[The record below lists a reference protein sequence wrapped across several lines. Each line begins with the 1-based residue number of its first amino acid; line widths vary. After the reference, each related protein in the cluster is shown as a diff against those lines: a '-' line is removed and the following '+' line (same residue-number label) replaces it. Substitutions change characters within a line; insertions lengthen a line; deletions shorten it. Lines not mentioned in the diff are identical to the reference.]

1 MKKILPVGYEDIR
14 EIADRNL
21 YYVDKSLMI
30 RELLERGG
38 KVNLFTRPRRFGKT
52 LNLSMI
58 RRFFELE
65 RNEEGIKT
73 DNSYIFQD
81 LGIARCQEICRDHQ
95 QKYPVIVLTMKSSRQ
110 PDFQMARDSLIDE
123 IAKEYRRHAY
133 VLNSP
138 GLLEGEK
145 KRFEAV
151 LNRNAEKIEYAKSL
165 EFLSYCLWK
174 ESGKKTIILLDEY
187 DVPLENAYFEG
198 FYQEMTGFMRS
209 LLESALKTNPYLEFA
224 VITGCLR
231 ISKESIFTGLNNLDI
246 FSITSP
252 DFADS
257 FGFTEKEVREMT
269 DYYGLEGKMP
279 EIKEWYDGYSFGDE
293 EIYNPWS
300 IINYVKTA
308 VRKYDAFPKP
318 YWSNTSS
325 NSIVRKLIQEAD
337 PATREEIE
345 ELLDGKAIRKPVH
358 EDITYGDIEESQDNL
373 WNFLF
378 FTGYLKKIKEV
389 YEEGNIYFWLAIPNE
404 EIRYIYR
411 NGVLT
416 WFQQK
421 ASQTDIEPFIRDL
434 EKGECESAG
443 AFLSHQLLE
452 TISFYDYSESYYHGF
467 LAGLLNVSEKYRVY
481 SNREQGLG
489 RPDIVLK
496 TPGIRNGKAM
506 ILELKIAGTYEEMEN
521 RCREALD
528 QIEKQQ
534 YASTL
539 LEEGYQDIRK
549 YGISF
554 YKKECLIR
562 ERKD

>member
-1 MKKILPVGYEDIR
+1 
-14 EIADRNL
+14 
-21 YYVDKSLMI
+21 
-30 RELLERGG
+30 
-38 KVNLFTRPRRFGKT
+38 
-52 LNLSMI
+52 
-58 RRFFELE
+58 
-65 RNEEGIKT
+65 
-73 DNSYIFQD
+73 
-81 LGIARCQEICRDHQ
+81 
-95 QKYPVIVLTMKSSRQ
+95 MKS
-110 PDFQMARDSLIDE
+110 PNLPI
-123 IAKEYRRHAY
+123 
-133 VLNSP
+133 
-138 GLLEGEK
+138 GEK

-151 LNRNAEKIEYAKSL
+151 LNREAEKIEYAKSMEL
-165 EFLSYCLWK
+165 LSYCLWK
-174 ESGKKTIILLDEY
+174 ESGEKAIILLDEY

-198 FYQEMTGFMRS
+198 FYQEITGFVRS

-231 ISKESIFTGLNNLDI
+231 ISRESIFTGLNNLDI

-257 FGFTEKEVREMT
+257 FGFTEKEVLEMT
-269 DYYGLEGKMP
+269 GYYSLEGKMP
-279 EIKEWYDGYSFGDE
+279 EVKEWYDGYSFGDE

-325 NSIVRKLIQEAD
+325 NSIVRKLIKEAD

-345 ELLDGKAIRKPVH
+345 ELLEGKAIRKPVH
-358 EDITYGDIEESQDNL
+358 EDITYGDIEESKDNL

-411 NGVLT
+411 NSVLT

-434 EKGECESAG
+434 EKGDCESAG
-443 AFLSHQLLE
+443 AVLSHQLLRL
-452 TISFYDYSESYYHGF
+452 FRKQSYYHGF
-467 LAGLLNVSEKYRVY
+467 LTGILNVSEKYRVY
-481 SNREQGLG
+481 FNREQGLG
-489 RPDIVLK
+489 RPDIVMK

-521 RCREALD
+521 KCREALD

-539 LEEGYQDIRK
+539 LAEGYQDIRK
-549 YGISF
+549 CGICF
-554 YKKECLIR
+554 FKKECLIR